1 MGSEVM
7 ERLQILSEPA
17 NTKRVLANLSL
28 AIDEARLV
36 RKIVELSDYMRRIKF
51 QPDSSKRLEYL
62 SKEIER
68 LEEQLAKTRLLAK
81 AS

>member
-1 MGSEVM
+1 M

-36 RKIVELSDYMRRIKF
+36 RKIVELSDYMRRIEL

-62 SKEIER
+62 RKEIDR

>member
-1 MGSEVM
+1 M

-36 RKIVELSDYMRRIKF
+36 RKIVELSDYMRRIEF
-51 QPDSSKRLEYL
+51 QPESSKRLEYIG
-62 SKEIER
+62 KEIER

-81 AS
+81 AC

>member
-1 MGSEVM
+1 M

-36 RKIVELSDYMRRIKF
+36 RKIVEISDHLRRIEL
-51 QPDSSKRLEYL
+51 QPDSSKRVEYL
-62 SKEIER
+62 RKEIVR
-68 LEEQLAKTRLLAK
+68 LEGQLVETRSLAK

>member
-1 MGSEVM
+1 M

-36 RKIVELSDYMRRIKF
+36 RKIVEISDHLRRIEL
-51 QPDSSKRLEYL
+51 QPDSIEACRLP
-62 SKEIER
+62 
-68 LEEQLAKTRLLAK
+68 A
-81 AS
+81 

>member
-1 MGSEVM
+1 M

-36 RKIVELSDYMRRIKF
+36 RKIVEISDHLRRIEL
-51 QPDSSKRLEYL
+51 QPESSKRAEYL
-62 SKEIER
+62 RNEIVR
-68 LEEQLAKTRLLAK
+68 LEEELKKTRLLAK
-81 AS
+81 ES